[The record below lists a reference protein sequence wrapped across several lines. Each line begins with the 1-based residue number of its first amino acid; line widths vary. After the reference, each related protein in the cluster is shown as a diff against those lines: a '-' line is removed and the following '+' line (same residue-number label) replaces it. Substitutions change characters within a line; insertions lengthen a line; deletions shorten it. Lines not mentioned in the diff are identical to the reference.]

1 MSTKRFI
8 IIASG
13 KVTCNLGEH
22 AWRLKRLGFYLLLII
37 YDSLIYQVLIE
48 FRRLLVKLSHL
59 IQLSLQICNLVA
71 CTSQGIIHFQERVL
85 IKLRFFAEVSIISQK
100 SVIASRIYLII
111 CHLIVELKIN
121 GLIRNKVD
129 WNMTHLSWLKS

>member
-1 MSTKRFI
+1 M
-8 IIASG
+8 
-13 KVTCNLGEH
+13 
-22 AWRLKRLGFYLLLII
+22 
-37 YDSLIYQVLIE
+37 
-48 FRRLLVKLSHL
+48 
-59 IQLSLQICNLVA
+59 
-71 CTSQGIIHFQERVL
+71 
-85 IKLRFFAEVSIISQK
+85 KLRSFAEVSIISQK